1 MPNLGKRHARVF
13 QTVSLPYSANMLNSS
28 WFFFLTSNIF
38 LVYHPINII
47 GFLCTCL
54 SDLHSY
60 FIKETFFSSSSLK
73 FKNLFNN
80 YSIDYWFFVRE
91 KWFLKM
97 SKGSNRVTKIFINK
111 LFSEGFHSICVL
123 TGRIFHFW
131 TDYWMIRE
139 IRVEK

>member
-80 YSIDYWFFVRE
+80 YTIDYWFLSE
-91 KWFLKM
+91 KYDSSKCLKEAEIILEYM
-97 SKGSNRVTKIFINK
+97 Y
-111 LFSEGFHSICVL
+111 VL
-123 TGRIFHFW
+123 YEIHFKDENIILNFKFYS
-131 TDYWMIRE
+131 TL
-139 IRVEK
+139 